1 MRLEAQAKAG
11 FYPTPAEVVEII
23 QTWIGEKAPGLRR
36 FLDPCCGTGEP
47 AARIAAAAGCEAY
60 GVEINTERARVAKK
74 LLNKVVAGD
83 LFSVRARPG
92 AFSILYLNPP
102 YDFDAD
108 DGRAELSFLKHTI
121 LYLTPGGLLLFLLP
135 QARITNRIAR
145 VLSAYF
151 RDLKVRQFPAQEF
164 QAFGQIVIAGVKKA
178 RAEIDGETFTC
189 LTQIPTAD
197 LPEMRRKEFSFGI
210 PAVGKDFFIR
220 SSEFGPDELAEE
232 IKTSS
237 LWREPVLGLLRR
249 EEEQTRAA
257 IQPLMPPRKAHLAML
272 IAAGLINNQVL
283 EANGRKL
290 LIKGTAKKV
299 IDRSEEETE
308 KGIKITERERIVT
321 QINAF
326 DLNTGEYLQIV

>member
-11 FYPTPAEVVEII
+11 FYPTPAEVVEIM

-36 FLDPCCGTGEP
+36 LLDPCCGTGEP

-108 DGRAELSFLKHTI
+108 DGRAELSFLKHTVS
-121 LYLTPGGLLLFLLP
+121 YLTPGGLLLFLLP
-135 QARITNRIAR
+135 KTRITTRIAR
-145 VLSAYF
+145 VLAAYF
-151 RDLKVRQFPAQEF
+151 RDLKVRKFPAEEF
-164 QAFGQIVIAGVKKA
+164 QAFGQIVIAGIKKP
-178 RAEIDGETFTC
+178 RTEIDNETFTN
-189 LTQIPTAD
+189 LTQVPPGD
-197 LPEMRRKEFSFGI
+197 LPEMRRKEFSFTI

-220 SSEFGPDELAEE
+220 SSQFGPDELAEE

-237 LWREPVLGLLRR
+237 LWREPALGLVR
-249 EEEQTRAA
+249 EEEETKAA

-283 EANGRKL
+283 EANGRRL

-326 DLNTGEYLQIV
+326 DLTTGEYLQIV

>member
-11 FYPTPAEVVEII
+11 FYPSPAEVVEII
-23 QTWIGEKAPGLRR
+23 QTWIGEKAPDLRR
-36 FLDPCCGTGEP
+36 LLDPCCGTGEP

-108 DGRAELSFLKHTI
+108 DGRTELSFLKHTVP
-121 LYLTPGGLLLFLLP
+121 YLTPEGLLLFLLP

-145 VLSAYF
+145 VLAAYF
-151 RDLKVRQFPAQEF
+151 RDLKVRRFPAEEF
-164 QAFGQIVIAGVKKA
+164 QVFGQIVVAGIKKA
-178 RAEIDGETFTC
+178 RAEIDSETFTS
-189 LTQIPTAD
+189 LTQIPTGE
-197 LPEMRRKEFSFGI
+197 LPEMRRKEFSFTI

-220 SSEFGPDELAEE
+220 SSEFGPDELADE

-237 LWREPVLGLLRR
+237 LWREPALGLVR
-249 EEEQTRAA
+249 EEEEIRAA
-257 IQPLMPPRKAHLAML
+257 IRPLMPPRKAHLAML

-283 EANGRKL
+283 EANGRRL

-326 DLNTGEYLQIV
+326 DLNTGEYLEIV

>member
-11 FYPTPAEVVEII
+11 FYPAPGEVAEII

-36 FLDPCCGTGEP
+36 LLDPCCGTGEP
-47 AARIAAAAGCEAY
+47 AAQVAAAAGCEAY
-60 GVEINTERARVAKK
+60 GVEINMERARVAKN

-108 DGRAELSFLKHTI
+108 DGRTELSFLKHTVP
-121 LYLTPGGLLLFLLP
+121 YLTPGGLLLFLLP
-135 QARITNRIAR
+135 QARITTRIAR

-151 RDLKVRQFPAQEF
+151 RDLKVRRFPAEEF
-164 QAFGQIVIAGVKKA
+164 QAFGQIVIAGIKKA
-178 RAEIDGETFTC
+178 RAEIDNEIFTS
-189 LTQIPTAD
+189 LTQIPTGD
-197 LPEMRRKEFSFGI
+197 LPEMRRKEFSFII

-237 LWREPVLGLLRR
+237 LWREPALGLVR
-249 EEEQTRAA
+249 EEQEVKAA

-283 EANGRKL
+283 EANGRRL

-326 DLNTGEYLQIV
+326 DLTTGEYLQIV